1 MSKEKIEQAIKE
13 TYTPD
18 RYCKLFLFW
27 WAMVGEGFVAADAL
41 TDEFNM
47 DDEVFS
53 WELDD
58 LAQNFIEKLQA

>member
-1 MSKEKIEQAIKE
+1 MTDELEKKIKE

-27 WAMVGEGFVAADAL
+27 YAMLGEGFVAADTL
-41 TDEFNM
+41 FDEFDA

-58 LAQNFIEKLQA
+58 AACNFLQKAQE